1 MRCSKRSKGV
11 EEFEGPEADSP
22 NASNASTPSNPV
34 MLTRTVKPIAI
45 TFAFLVS
52 LLSLGAVSAVQTP
65 TPRYP
70 EAVLSNDQIRVRV
83 YLPDPERGF
92 YRSTRF
98 DWSGVIASLEYQ
110 GHQYYGPW
118 FTGTD
123 PTVRDFIYKSDTELI
138 ASPQSAVTG
147 PAEEFSR
154 PQGFA
159 EAKPGGTFVKVGVG
173 VLRKK
178 DDAAYS
184 GYSNYDIVSTGQWE
198 VEEGPGWIMFTQT
211 VSDPLTG
218 YAYEY
223 RKTLRVT
230 KGRPDLAIEH
240 SLKNTGTKPIE
251 TVQYN
256 HNFLT
261 LDRATT
267 GPGFAIVTTFPIQ
280 VPKPPDPAFAAVRG
294 NEITYTKT
302 LTGEERVSFQLEGYG
317 KDASSYDIRVE
328 NRKTGAGVRIT
339 GDRPLARLPLWSI
352 RSVLSIEPFVDVT
365 TAPGETTNWKY
376 LYSYYKNVV
385 K

>member
-1 MRCSKRSKGV
+1 MRAILATLILLVG
-11 EEFEGPEADSP
+11 A
-22 NASNASTPSNPV
+22 
-34 MLTRTVKPIAI
+34 LT
-45 TFAFLVS
+45 
-52 LLSLGAVSAVQTP
+52 LGAVSFEPKSPVQTP

-70 EAVLSNDQIRVRV
+70 EAVLSNEHLRVRI

-98 DWSGVIASLEYQ
+98 DWSGILASLEFQ

-123 PTVRDFIYKSDTELI
+123 PNVRDFVYKSDKELI

-147 PAEEFSR
+147 PAEEFPR

-184 GYSNYDIVSTGQWE
+184 AYNNYDIVSTGQWE
-198 VEEGPGWIMFTQT
+198 VEEGPGSISFTQT
-211 VSDPLTG
+211 VSDPQTG
-218 YAYEY
+218 YGYEY

-230 KGRPDLAIEH
+230 KGRPELTIEH
-240 SLKNTGTKPIE
+240 TLRNTGTKTIE
-251 TVQYN
+251 TTQYN

-261 LDRATT
+261 LDQATT
-267 GPGFAIVTTFPIQ
+267 DPEFAIVTPFPIQ
-280 VPKPPDPAFAAVRG
+280 VPKEPPDPAFAVVQG
-294 NEITYTKT
+294 NEITYAKT
-302 LTGEERVSFQLEGYG
+302 LSGQERVSFSLEGYG
-317 KDASSYDIRVE
+317 KDAKSYDIRVE

-352 RSVLSIEPFVDVT
+352 RSVVSIEPFVDVT
-365 TAPGETTNWKY
+365 TAPGQTTNWKY
-376 LYSYYKNVV
+376 VYTYYKNV
-385 K
+385 KK

>member
-1 MRCSKRSKGV
+1 VKPFLVIFALLAGALTGGAV
-11 EEFEGPEADSP
+11 AFEP
-22 NASNASTPSNPV
+22 NAP
-34 MLTRTVKPIAI
+34 
-45 TFAFLVS
+45 
-52 LLSLGAVSAVQTP
+52 VQTP

-70 EAVLSNDQIRVRV
+70 EAVLSNEHIRVRI

-98 DWSGVIASLEYQ
+98 DWSGVIASLEFQ

-123 PTVRDFIYKSDTELI
+123 ATVRDFIYKSDTELI

-147 PAEEFSR
+147 PAEEFPR

-184 GYSNYDIVSTGQWE
+184 AYSNYDIVSTGQWE
-198 VEEGPGWIMFTQT
+198 VEEGPGSIAFMQT
-211 VSDPLTG
+211 VNDPQTG
-218 YAYEY
+218 YGYEY
-223 RKTLRVT
+223 RKTLSVT
-230 KGRPDLAIEH
+230 KGRPELTIAH
-240 SLKNTGTKPIE
+240 TLRNTGTTTIE
-251 TVQYN
+251 TTQYN

-267 GPGFAIVTTFPIQ
+267 GPEFAIITTFPIQ
-280 VPKPPDPAFAAVRG
+280 VPKQPPDPAFATVRG
-294 NEITYTKT
+294 NEITYAKT

-317 KDASSYDIRVE
+317 KDAKSYDLRVE
-328 NRKTGAGVRIT
+328 NRKPGAGVRIT

-352 RSVLSIEPFVDVT
+352 RSVISIEPFVDVT
-365 TAPGETTNWKY
+365 TAPGQTTNWKY
-376 LYSYYKNVV
+376 VYTYYKNPV

>member
-1 MRCSKRSKGV
+1 
-11 EEFEGPEADSP
+11 
-22 NASNASTPSNPV
+22 
-34 MLTRTVKPIAI
+34 VKPII
-45 TFAFLVS
+45 IVFT
-52 LLSLGAVSAVQTP
+52 LLTSVLTLAAVSSVQTQP
-65 TPRYP
+65 PPYP
-70 EAVLSNDQIRVRV
+70 EATLSNDQIRVRV

-123 PTVRDFIYKSDTELI
+123 PAVRDFIYKSDTELI
-138 ASPQSAVTG
+138 ASPQSAITG

-154 PQGFA
+154 PQGFTD
-159 EAKPGGTFVKVGVG
+159 AKPGGRFVKVGVG

-184 GYSNYDIVSTGQWE
+184 AYNNYDIVSTGRWE
-198 VEEGPGWIMFTQT
+198 VEEGPGSITFMQT
-211 VSDPLTG
+211 VDDPETG

-223 RKTLRVT
+223 RKTLRVG
-230 KGRPDLAIEH
+230 KGRPELAIEH
-240 SLKNTGTKPIE
+240 SLKNTGRKPIE
-251 TVQYN
+251 TPQYN

-267 GPGFAIVTTFPIQ
+267 GPEFAILTTFPIK
-280 VPKPPDPAFAAVRG
+280 VAKPPDPAFANVQG
-294 NEITYTKT
+294 NEITYART
-302 LTGEERVSFQLEGYG
+302 LTGEDRVTFNLEGFG
-317 KDASSYDIRVE
+317 KDAKSYDLRVE

-352 RSVLSIEPFVDVT
+352 RSVISIEPFVDVT
-365 TAPGETTNWKY
+365 TAPGQTTSWTY
-376 LYSYYKNVV
+376 RYTYYK

>member
-1 MRCSKRSKGV
+1 V
-11 EEFEGPEADSP
+11 
-22 NASNASTPSNPV
+22 NVIPV
-34 MLTRTVKPIAI
+34 VFTLLTVAMT
-45 TFAFLVS
+45 
-52 LLSLGAVSAVQTP
+52 LGTVSAVSTQS
-65 TPRYP
+65 PRYP
-70 EAVLSNDQIRVRV
+70 EATLSNDQIRVRV

-123 PTVRDFIYKSDTELI
+123 PGVRDFIYKSGTELV
-138 ASPQSAVTG
+138 ASPQSAITG
-147 PAEEFSR
+147 PAEEFPT

-184 GYSNYDIVSTGQWE
+184 AYSNYDIVTTGQWE
-198 VEEGPGWIMFTQT
+198 VEEGPGWISFFQT
-211 VSDPLTG
+211 VADTQTG

-230 KGRPDLAIEH
+230 KGRPELAIEH
-240 SLKNTGTKPIE
+240 SLKNTGTKPLA
-251 TVQYN
+251 TLQYN

-261 LDRATT
+261 LDGATT
-267 GPGFAIVTTFPIQ
+267 GPEFAIVTTFPIRA
-280 VPKPPDPAFAAVRG
+280 PKAPDAALATIRA
-294 NEITYTKT
+294 NEITFNKA
-302 LTGEERVSFQLEGYG
+302 LAGDERVSFSLEGFG
-317 KDASSYDIRVE
+317 KDAKSYDLRVE

-352 RSVLSIEPFVDVT
+352 RSVISIEPFVDVAT
-365 TAPGETTNWKY
+365 QPGQTTNWKY
-376 LYSYYKNVV
+376 VYTYYKNAV